1 MKRKCNENEEND
13 HQREH
18 ALIFYQILSTNSVR
32 KFMETSLENLYVDIG
47 AKMINRNLSNMQ
59 LQIGFCCSNL

>member
-32 KFMETSLENLYVDIG
+32 KFYGDQSGEFVCG
-47 AKMINRNLSNMQ
+47 HW
-59 LQIGFCCSNL
+59 G